1 MEALDAARL
10 SLNQDS
16 IWILNGCIAL
26 IMFGVAI
33 DLRVSDFIRI
43 FRNPKAPVVGLL
55 AQFFVM
61 PAVTF
66 VATLILQPQPSLA
79 LGMILIA
86 ACPGGNLSNF
96 LTYYAKGNAALSITM
111 SAVSTAA
118 ALLMTPFNLTFWGM
132 RNPATAAI
140 MNEVHLDPAD
150 IFNTI
155 MLILGIPL
163 VLGMAMNYRWPQ
175 VTDKLHK
182 PFKYFS
188 TFFFIAL
195 VGMITYAN
203 WGPFTAH
210 LPRVI
215 PLVVLHNALAL
226 TVGYV
231 MARIARLDEP
241 DRRAVTIEVGIQNSA
256 LGLTLVF
263 LFFDG
268 MGGMAL
274 LAGLWGIW
282 HIIAGLTL
290 GTYWTRHPPKD
301 TATTEE
307 VTTP

>member
-33 DLRVSDFIRI
+33 DLHVNDFLRI

-55 AQFFVM
+55 AQFFIM

-66 VATLILQPQPSLA
+66 LATLILQPQPSLA

-140 MNEVHLDPAD
+140 MREVQLEPME
-150 IFNTI
+150 ILQTI
-155 MLILGIPL
+155 VIILGIPL
-163 VLGMAMNYRWPQ
+163 VLGMAINHRWPNI
-175 VTDKLHK
+175 TDKLHK

-188 TFFFIAL
+188 MIFFIAL

-203 WGPFTAH
+203 WGPFTQF
-210 LPRVI
+210 LWFVV
-215 PLVVLHNALAL
+215 PLVALHNALAL
-226 TVGYV
+226 GTGYL
-231 MARIARLDEP
+231 MARTAGLDDA

-256 LGLTLVF
+256 LGLTLVI

-268 MGGMAL
+268 LGGMAL

-282 HIIAGLTL
+282 HIISGLTL
-290 GTYWTRHPPKD
+290 GTLWARRPPR
-301 TATTEE
+301 AAETEKE
-307 VTTP
+307 YYPA